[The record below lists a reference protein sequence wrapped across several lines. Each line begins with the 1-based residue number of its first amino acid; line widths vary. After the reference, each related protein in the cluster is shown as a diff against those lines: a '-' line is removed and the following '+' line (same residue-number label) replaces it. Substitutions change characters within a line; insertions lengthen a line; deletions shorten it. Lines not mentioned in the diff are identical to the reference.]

1 MAEIVIDRLRSLP
14 ENGDGD
20 QQITTPHKLWH
31 PFALVGV
38 MLVSLF
44 MNFYQ
49 LGQNG
54 FGNLYYA
61 AGIRSMMDNWHN
73 FFFVSFDPGGFVT
86 IDKPPLGFWLQA
98 LSAKI
103 FGFTAFS
110 VYLPQALS
118 GVLSVALLYHLV
130 RKRFGVVAGLLAA
143 LALAIS
149 PISVVT
155 NRNNTID
162 STLTLVML
170 LGAWAVLR
178 AAETGKL
185 RWLLLCAVT
194 VGIGFN
200 IKMMQAYLVIP
211 AFGLLY
217 LLAAPKSIWRK
228 LANLALAAILLLG
241 ISLSWALAVDLT
253 PASQRPYVGS
263 TQNNSEISLAIG
275 YNGVQRL
282 LGQFGV
288 GGNRQ
293 AGTNNNAPTGQPPAF
308 GNFGNP
314 PSGNDSTSFSQRPPF
329 PQGGQPGRG
338 GFGGGAGGMFNTGT
352 AVPLRLF
359 SQPLAGQ
366 IAWLLPLALLGMVA
380 LIWQRKLRFR
390 EDREQQSL
398 VLWGTWLL
406 TMGVFFSVA
415 GFFHPYYLTVMAPAV
430 AALFGIGIVIMWR
443 DYRKPGWRG
452 WLLPVALVATAA
464 EQIYIVSNYPTWGQ
478 WLIPTIAGLCALGT
492 LSLVAFRLIR
502 PSSYSIMRKRVLVSL
517 FGLAVAGLL
526 IAPTVWAA
534 IPVIQNVQ
542 AQLPE
547 AGPTQQGGF
556 GNFGRANDNNS
567 TDTHLIQYLEA
578 HQGNTTFLVATASS
592 NTADAIIMATN
603 KPVMA
608 LGGFS
613 GSDPILTVSQL
624 QTLIQQNKIHYF
636 LVSSG
641 GFGPDGGQSTLT
653 SWIQQHGTVV
663 PTSQWQAS
671 SSAGNMGGPGGGNTQ
686 LYYVAN
692 AS

>member
-1 MAEIVIDRLRSLP
+1 MADIVIDRLRSLP
-14 ENGDGD
+14 EKDQGDRP
-20 QQITTPHKLWH
+20 ISTPRRLWH
-31 PFALVGV
+31 PFALSGV

-86 IDKPPLGFWLQA
+86 IDKPPLGFWLQTI
-98 LSAKI
+98 SAKI
-103 FGFTAFS
+103 FGLTAFS

-130 RKRFGVVAGLLAA
+130 RRRFGVVAGLLAS

-194 VGIGFN
+194 VGVGFN
-200 IKMMQAYLVIP
+200 IKMMEAYLVIP

-228 LANLALAAILLLG
+228 LGNLALATILLLG

-282 LGQFGV
+282 LGQFGF
-288 GGNRQ
+288 GGNRRS
-293 AGTNNNAPTGQPPAF
+293 GTAQNPNAQPPTIG
-308 GNFGNP
+308 GNSS
-314 PSGNDSTSFSQRPPF
+314 SGTGTTTATRRPQF
-329 PQGGQPGRG
+329 PQGAG
-338 GFGGGAGGMFNTGT
+338 GPGGGNGGMFNTGT
-352 AVPLRLF
+352 AGPLRLF

-366 IAWLLPLALLGMVA
+366 IAWLLPLALLGMLA
-380 LIWQRKLRFR
+380 LIWQRRLRFQ

-406 TMGVFFSVA
+406 TMGIFFSVA

-464 EQIYIVSNYPTWGQ
+464 EQIYILSNYPTWGQ
-478 WLIPTIAGLCALGT
+478 WLIPTIAVLCALGAIA
-492 LSLVAFRLIR
+492 LIAFRLIR
-502 PSSYSIMRKRVLVSL
+502 PVSYSTMRKHVMVFL
-517 FGLAVAGLL
+517 FSLAVAGLM

-534 IPVIQNVQ
+534 IPVVQNVQ

-556 GNFGRANDNNS
+556 GGRGGADGNASSN
-567 TDTHLIQYLEA
+567 TKLIQYLEA
-578 HQGNTTFLVATASS
+578 HQGSTTFLVATASS
-592 NTADAIIMATN
+592 NTADSIILATN

-613 GSDPILTVSQL
+613 GSDPILTVNQL
-624 QTLIQQNKIHYF
+624 QTLIKENKIHYF
-636 LVSSG
+636 LISSG
-641 GFGPDGGQSTLT
+641 GFGPGGGQSTLT

-663 PTSQWQAS
+663 STSQWQS
-671 SSAGNMGGPGGGNTQ
+671 SSTMSNAGGPDGGNQQ
-686 LYYVAN
+686 LYYVASAN
-692 AS
+692 

>member
-1 MAEIVIDRLRSLP
+1 MADIVIDRLRSLP
-14 ENGDGD
+14 EKDLVS
-20 QQITTPHKLWH
+20 QHTATPRKIWH

-61 AGIRSMMDNWHN
+61 AGIRSMMDSWHN

-86 IDKPPLGFWLQA
+86 IDKPPVGFWLQV
-98 LSAKI
+98 LSSKI

-130 RKRFGVVAGLLAA
+130 RRRFGVVAGLLAS
-143 LALAIS
+143 LALAVS

-200 IKMMQAYLVIP
+200 IKMMEAYLVIP

-217 LLAAPKSIWRK
+217 LLAAPRSIWRR
-228 LANLALAAILLLG
+228 LANLALATILLLA

-282 LGQFGV
+282 LGQIGFGQ
-288 GGNRQ
+288 GRQ
-293 AGTNNNAPTGQPPAF
+293 SGANNNATGQPPTTT
-308 GNFGNP
+308 
-314 PSGNDSTSFSQRPPF
+314 SSSSSSSSTSSTTPQRP
-329 PQGGQPGRG
+329 QGTGQPGQG
-338 GFGGGAGGMFNTGT
+338 GGGAGGMFNTGT
-352 AVPLRLF
+352 AGPLRLF

-380 LIWQRKLRFR
+380 LIWQRKLRFQ
-390 EDREQQSL
+390 EDHQQQSL

-443 DYRKPGWRG
+443 DYRRPGWRG
-452 WLLPVALVATAA
+452 WLLPIALIATAA
-464 EQIYIVSNYPTWGQ
+464 EQIYILSNYPTWGQ

-492 LSLVAFRLIR
+492 ISLIAFRLIK
-502 PSSYSIMRKRVLVSL
+502 PASYSVMRKRVLVALFSL
-517 FGLAVAGLL
+517 AIAGLM

-534 IPVIQNVQ
+534 IPVVQNVQ

-556 GNFGRANDNNS
+556 GNSSRSGENAS
-567 TDTHLIQYLEA
+567 ADTKLIQYLET
-578 HQGNTTFLVATASS
+578 HQGTSKYLVATASS
-592 NTADAIIMATN
+592 NSADSIILSTN

-613 GSDPILTVSQL
+613 GSDPVLTTSQL
-624 QTLIQQNKIHYF
+624 QTLIQQNQVHYF

-641 GFGPDGGQSTLT
+641 NFGPGGGQSTLT
-653 SWIQQHGTVV
+653 SWVQQHGTVV
-663 PTSQWQAS
+663 PTSQWQS
-671 SSAGNMGGPGGGNTQ
+671 SSTTSTTSDHGGGNLQ

-692 AS
+692 AN

>member
-1 MAEIVIDRLRSLP
+1 MADIVIDRLRSLP
-14 ENGDGD
+14 KKDLVS
-20 QQITTPHKLWH
+20 QHTATPRKLWH

-73 FFFVSFDPGGFVT
+73 FFFVSFDPGGFIT
-86 IDKPPLGFWLQA
+86 IDKPPVGFWLQV
-98 LSAKI
+98 LSSKI

-130 RKRFGVVAGLLAA
+130 RRRFGVVAGLLAS
-143 LALAIS
+143 LALAVS

-200 IKMMQAYLVIP
+200 IKMMEAYLVIP

-217 LLAAPKSIWRK
+217 LLAAPRSIWRR
-228 LANLALAAILLLG
+228 LTNLALATILLLG

-282 LGQFGV
+282 LGQFGF
-288 GGNRQ
+288 GQGRQ
-293 AGTNNNAPTGQPPAF
+293 SSANNNATGQP
-308 GNFGNP
+308 
-314 PSGNDSTSFSQRPPF
+314 STTTSSSSSSSSTSSTTPQRSQRP
-329 PQGGQPGRG
+329 QGTGQPGQG
-338 GFGGGAGGMFNTGT
+338 GGGAGGMFNTGT
-352 AVPLRLF
+352 AGPLRLF

-380 LIWQRKLRFR
+380 LIWQRRLRFQ
-390 EDREQQSL
+390 EDHQQQSL

-443 DYRKPGWRG
+443 DYRRSGWRG
-452 WLLPVALVATAA
+452 WLLPIALIATAA
-464 EQIYIVSNYPTWGQ
+464 EQIYILSNYPTWGQ
-478 WLIPTIAGLCALGT
+478 WLIPTIVGLCALGT
-492 LSLVAFRLIR
+492 ISLIAFRLIK
-502 PSSYSIMRKRVLVSL
+502 PASYSVMRKRVLVFLFSL
-517 FGLAVAGLL
+517 AIVGLM

-534 IPVIQNVQ
+534 IPVVQNVQ

-547 AGPTQQGGF
+547 AGPTQQGGI
-556 GNFGRANDNNS
+556 GNFGRSGENAS
-567 TDTHLIQYLEA
+567 ADTKLIQYLET
-578 HQGNTTFLVATASS
+578 HQGTSKYLVATASS
-592 NTADAIIMATN
+592 NSADSIILSTN

-613 GSDPILTVSQL
+613 GSDPVLTTSQL
-624 QTLIQQNKIHYF
+624 QTLIKQNQVHYF

-641 GFGPDGGQSTLT
+641 NSGPGGGQSTLT
-653 SWIQQHGTVV
+653 AWVQQHGTVV
-663 PTSQWQAS
+663 PTSQWQS
-671 SSAGNMGGPGGGNTQ
+671 SSTTSNTGGPDGGSQQ

-692 AS
+692 AN

>member
-14 ENGDGD
+14 ENTDAD
-20 QQITTPHKLWH
+20 RQITTPRKLWQ

-86 IDKPPLGFWLQA
+86 IDKPPLAFWLQT

-118 GVLSVALLYHLV
+118 GVISVALLYHLV

-143 LALAIS
+143 LALATS

-170 LGAWAVLR
+170 IGAWAVLR

-194 VGIGFN
+194 IGIGFN
-200 IKMMQAYLVIP
+200 IKMMEAYLVIP

-228 LANLALAAILLLG
+228 LGNLALATILLLG

-282 LGQFGV
+282 LGQFGF
-288 GGNRQ
+288 GGRQ
-293 AGTNNNAPTGQPPAF
+293 SNTNNNATGQPPTT
-308 GNFGNP
+308 
-314 PSGNDSTSFSQRPPF
+314 SGSSSSGSSSSTSQRPQF
-329 PQGGQPGRG
+329 PQGGQPGQG
-338 GFGGGAGGMFNTGT
+338 GPGGGAGGMFNTGT
-352 AVPLRLF
+352 AGPLRLF

-380 LIWQRKLRFR
+380 LIWQRHLHFKLRFQ

-398 VLWGTWLL
+398 VLWGIWLL

-430 AALFGIGIVIMWR
+430 AALFGIGIVTMWR

-452 WLLPVALVATAA
+452 WLLPAALIATAA

-478 WLIPTIAGLCALGT
+478 WLIPTIAGLCALGIVA
-492 LSLVAFRLIR
+492 LVAFRLIK
-502 PSSYSIMRKRVLVSL
+502 PASYSVMRKRVLLSL

-526 IAPTVWAA
+526 VAPTVWAA

-547 AGPTQQGGF
+547 AGPIQQGGF
-556 GNFGRANDNNS
+556 GNRSGGNDSAN
-567 TDTHLIQYLEA
+567 TKLIQYLEA
-578 HQGNTTFLVATASS
+578 HQGSTQYLVATASS
-592 NTADAIIMATN
+592 NSADSIILVTN
-603 KPVMA
+603 KPVMV

-624 QTLIQQNKIHYF
+624 QTLIKENKVHYF
-636 LVSSG
+636 LISSG
-641 GFGPDGGQSTLT
+641 GFGPGDGQSTLT
-653 SWIQQHGTVV
+653 TWVQQHGTFV
-663 PTSQWQAS
+663 PTSQWQS
-671 SSAGNMGGPGGGNTQ
+671 SSTTSSTGFPGGDNQQ
-686 LYYVAN
+686 LYYVAS